1 MLGRNE
7 PKQPDELIC
16 IISPNRDALF
26 GQNYTVWRLG
36 MVELTNIF
44 TLKNIIIYLLIIN
57 IIAFLAMFIDKK
69 KAEKDR
75 WRIKESTLLTLA
87 LIGGSIGAIAG
98 MYTFHHKTKKPRFFI
113 GIPVII
119 VLQTMLIIAIVI
131 R

>member
-16 IISPNRDALF
+16 IISPNRDALL

-87 LIGGSIGAIAG
+87 LIGGSIGSIAG

-119 VLQTMLIIAIVI
+119 VLQIMLIIAIVI